1 MAWQMRRRPAIRKLG
16 PVSPVAFLVL
26 TQGMRRPTL
35 KYLKTESGS
44 GLILVGAAALAI
56 VIANSAYG
64 GRYFAFIAAP
74 IPVRIDSFVETLS
87 VAGWVR
93 AGLMPIFFM
102 VLGMQIKFELLR
114 GELSNHRRLALPAL
128 AALGGLAGPAAVFVG
143 VSQATG
149 GSAHAWPVGE
159 ATDVAF
165 ALAVLALAGPRLPSS
180 LRVLL
185 MSVALADDLADV
197 GLTAALQAGRIDGP
211 MLAGAAGV
219 LAALALLSRWRKAP
233 FLFYAAGFV
242 LVWGF
247 TLKSGV
253 NTSVAGVLSAFT
265 VPIGSRRLGQE
276 SMLKYFMDSLHPYV
290 AFGVLP
296 LFAFTAA
303 GFSLR
308 DISPGDLLAPAP
320 LAIALAL
327 WIGKPLGVFGFT
339 ALASALKVAR
349 RPTGASLA
357 EVAGVALLCG
367 AGLTVSYFLVGLT
380 GDGGPAR
387 GEAAVRLAVTAASVL
402 SAIGGAAI
410 LDASQRARTA
420 RNDDGT
426 L

>member
-1 MAWQMRRRPAIRKLG
+1 M
-16 PVSPVAFLVL
+16 
-26 TQGMRRPTL
+26 
-35 KYLKTESGS
+35 
-44 GLILVGAAALAI
+44 
-56 VIANSAYG
+56 
-64 GRYFAFIAAP
+64 
-74 IPVRIDSFVETLS
+74 
-87 VAGWVR
+87 
-93 AGLMPIFFM
+93 
-102 VLGMQIKFELLR
+102 
-114 GELSNHRRLALPAL
+114 
-128 AALGGLAGPAAVFVG
+128 
-143 VSQATG
+143 
-149 GSAHAWPVGE
+149 GE

-165 ALAVLALAGPRLPSS
+165 ALAVLALVGPRLPAS

-197 GLTAALQAGRIDGP
+197 GLATVLQPGRIDWP

-265 VPIGSRRLGQE
+265 VPIGTRRLGQE

-308 DISPGDLLAPAP
+308 DISVGDVLTP
-320 LAIALAL
+320 LPLGVALAL

-339 ALASALKVAR
+339 ALTAALKIAR

-357 EVAGVALLCG
+357 EVLGVGLLCG
-367 AGLTVSYFLVGLT
+367 AGLTVSYFFVGMT
-380 GDGGPAR
+380 GDGGAAR
-387 GEAAVRLAVTAASVL
+387 AEAAVRLAVAAASLL

-410 LDASQRARTA
+410 LDGAQRARTA
-420 RNDDGT
+420 RSDDGV

>member
-1 MAWQMRRRPAIRKLG
+1 
-16 PVSPVAFLVL
+16 
-26 TQGMRRPTL
+26 MRRPTL
-35 KYLKTESGS
+35 NYLKTESGS
-44 GLILVGAAALAI
+44 GLILIGAAALAV
-56 VIANSAYG
+56 VIANSHYAP
-64 GRYFAFIAAP
+64 RYFAFIAAP
-74 IPVRIDSFVETLS
+74 LPVRIDSFVETLS
-87 VAGWVR
+87 LAGWVR
-93 AGLMPIFFM
+93 TALMPIFFM

-128 AALGGLAGPAAVFVG
+128 AALGGLVGPAAVFIG
-143 VSQATG
+143 VNLAMG
-149 GSAHAWPVGE
+149 GSLHAWPVGE

-165 ALAVLALAGPRLPSS
+165 ALAVLALVGPRLPAS

-197 GLTAALQAGRIDGP
+197 GLATVLQPGRIDWP

-265 VPIGSRRLGQE
+265 VPIGTRRLGQE

-308 DISPGDLLAPAP
+308 DISVGDVLTP
-320 LAIALAL
+320 LPLGVALAL

-339 ALASALKVAR
+339 ALTAGLKIAR

-357 EVAGVALLCG
+357 EVLGVGLLCG
-367 AGLTVSYFLVGLT
+367 AGLTVSYFFVGMT
-380 GDGGPAR
+380 GDGGAAR
-387 GEAAVRLAVTAASVL
+387 AEAAVRLAVAAASLL

-410 LDASQRARTA
+410 LDGAQRARTA
-420 RNDDGT
+420 RSDDGV